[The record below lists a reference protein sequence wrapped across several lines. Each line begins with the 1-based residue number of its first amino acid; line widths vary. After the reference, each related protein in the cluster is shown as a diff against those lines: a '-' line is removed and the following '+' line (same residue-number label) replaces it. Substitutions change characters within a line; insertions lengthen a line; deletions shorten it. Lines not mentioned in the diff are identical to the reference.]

1 VTESGAEGV
10 RLALTRP
17 IITSSSSAT
26 LPFKS
31 PSSVSPGSYDNR
43 RLSNSN
49 PAICAEGY
57 AGVPALNYC
66 RLQRLHL
73 RIDNAAVELFTLEQ
87 ADEPGFFRL
96 VGELDMANTDA
107 VQARLQ
113 EELERSGALT
123 LDTTDLTFMDSQ
135 GLRMLIQ
142 LGEQAQKQGSTIK
155 VANCTKQLRRLL
167 QMAVPQGIPGVEV
180 IQLAR

>member
-1 VTESGAEGV
+1 M
-10 RLALTRP
+10 
-17 IITSSSSAT
+17 
-26 LPFKS
+26 
-31 PSSVSPGSYDNR
+31 
-43 RLSNSN
+43 
-49 PAICAEGY
+49 
-57 AGVPALNYC
+57 
-66 RLQRLHL
+66 
-73 RIDNAAVELFTLEQ
+73 ELFTLEQ

-155 VANCTKQLRRLL
+155 VANCTKQVRRLL
-167 QMAVPQGIPGVEV
+167 HMAVPPGIPGVEV